1 MKIEAQSI
9 NNISKAI
16 LGEKSTYIW
25 LFTESVLD
33 NLDRQK
39 DKENFEVIWRN
50 AISFDNWNFS
60 DLNDGH
66 HKTVEIL
73 KKIYNLENE
82 VALKIANAAAYQ
94 WK

>member
-39 DKENFEVIWRN
+39 DKENFEVILGG
-50 AISFDNWNFS
+50 AG
-60 DLNDGH
+60 L
-66 HKTVEIL
+66 KTL
-73 KKIYNLENE
+73 F
-82 VALKIANAAAYQ
+82 IAVFF
-94 WK
+94 